1 MFHIFEAGDAGVL
14 APDFAPPERSYVE
27 DVVKCQLDHAPMT
40 DGDDDLAELEA
51 RVNDANLPEEAD
63 KAARKELRRLRNMS
77 PSQAEYT
84 VARTYVEWLCD
95 LPWARSSM
103 DKIDLKEVRDILG
116 PPTSENEYVTGKAF
130 VPFYYGPDRT
140 RRGYFYKGMGR
151 VVFAGGSGFNRTGKV
166 SRVEY
171 DPNETG
177 AAR

>member
-1 MFHIFEAGDAGVL
+1 MRRIVGTVLIGVVALGVGGCAKKSSAPASSSAAAEPAGTPPPASSPL
-14 APDFAPPERSYVE
+14 AK
-27 DVVKCQLDHAPMT
+27 VKVGMGEQ
-40 DGDDDLAELEA
+40 
-51 RVNDANLPEEAD
+51 
-63 KAARKELRRLRNMS
+63 
-77 PSQAEYT
+77 
-84 VARTYVEWLCD
+84 
-95 LPWARSSM
+95 
-103 DKIDLKEVRDILG
+103 EVRDILG

-177 AAR
+177 VAR

>member
-1 MFHIFEAGDAGVL
+1 MRRIVGVALIGVVGLGMGGCAKKSPAPASSSAAAAEPAGTPAPAGSPL
-14 APDFAPPERSYVE
+14 AK
-27 DVVKCQLDHAPMT
+27 VKVGMGEQ
-40 DGDDDLAELEA
+40 
-51 RVNDANLPEEAD
+51 
-63 KAARKELRRLRNMS
+63 
-77 PSQAEYT
+77 
-84 VARTYVEWLCD
+84 
-95 LPWARSSM
+95 
-103 DKIDLKEVRDILG
+103 EVRDILG